1 MSAKRDSEPAVEA
14 WTLIWRLMQA
24 NKPRMVRLAQEL
36 DLAPMQLHALRLIEP
51 GGELPMG
58 ALAQSLF
65 CDPSNVTGI
74 VDRLEARGLIERRGA
89 EHDRRVKILAL
100 TREGERVRADAS
112 RRMEEPPPEIAA
124 LPRELQVALRD
135 ALRAALERPTPE
147 EDRTAG
153 PGTEARAQPPIQVA

>member
-1 MSAKRDSEPAVEA
+1 MPVRQETEPAVEA

-24 NKPRMVRLAQEL
+24 NKPRMMRLAQEL

-51 GGELPMG
+51 GEELPMG

-89 EHDRRVKILAL
+89 EGDRRVKILAL
-100 TREGERVRADAS
+100 TAEGERVRAEAS
-112 RRMEEPPPEIAA
+112 RQMERPPPEIAA
-124 LPRELQVALRD
+124 LPREVQLALRD
-135 ALRAALERPTPE
+135 ALRAALGK
-147 EDRTAG
+147 A
-153 PGTEARAQPPIQVA
+153 